1 VEEMLKVE
9 NKKVISNIAKSSF
22 KANKLRNIF
31 AVVAIILTTVMFTT
45 FFTIGLSM
53 KDCIENSTMRQVGGS
68 AHGGFKYLTQEEF
81 DKLKTHKSIKEIQYS
96 IILGFAENYDLL
108 KRPSEIRYATDRE
121 AEMMFSKPTVGSMPT
136 EFNEITTD
144 KLVLKALGIEPEL
157 GQEITIEYSLD
168 GKKKVDTFVLSGYW
182 EGDKVIP
189 ASQIFIS
196 REYLD
201 YMLKDYEIS
210 EVNKLIGTISADVMF
225 SNSLNVEKKL
235 QNIII
240 DSGYSPID
248 IGYGVNWAYMSS
260 SDDMNIV
267 TILVVIAGIL
277 LIIFCG
283 YLIIYNI
290 FLISVSSDIRFYG
303 LLKTIGTTS
312 KQIGKIIRKQAVKLC
327 IIGIPIGLV
336 IGYFVAYVI
345 TPIALAHLNM
355 VSMIISANPIIFIAS
370 IIFSAITVLISVRKP
385 AVVAGKVSPIEAIRN
400 TDVNGHKKIKSKKSY
415 GVNLAKMA
423 SSNVFRSKKKAAVVT
438 ISLSLSLIILNCT
451 YLIVNSFDMN
461 AYLSES
467 IVTDFVVADTG
478 YFNVYIGYSD
488 QETVSDEF
496 IELINSQN
504 GIEEMGNTRF
514 SEVILPASDTFI
526 NNTKKLIND
535 FPEYI
540 YGDSLESANRV
551 LEEKT
556 YFSHIYGM
564 DKLILDNLEVY
575 NGKIDYEK
583 LKTGNYIIANTIDDE
598 GIISPYNVGDK
609 VRIEFNNGTVK
620 EYEVMAVANLP
631 YNLTVR
637 HSHPYNTELYMLN
650 DEFISNAGNLTPMY
664 TTFNVKDD
672 FEDEMNSFL
681 KNYCEN
687 VNSDMYYNSRDTFVE
702 EFKTM
707 QNSFKSVGLALSLII
722 GFIGLMNF
730 VNTMLTSIIS
740 RRREL
745 AMLQSIGMTK
755 KQVNRML
762 VFEGM
767 TYALLTTSFVL
778 TIGLALSF
786 LLVKFMFSGLWY
798 FNLNFSA
805 VPFLICI
812 PILFF
817 LSLFV
822 PVLSYKTVSK
832 DSIVERLREV
842 E

>member
-1 VEEMLKVE
+1 
-9 NKKVISNIAKSSF
+9 
-22 KANKLRNIF
+22 
-31 AVVAIILTTVMFTT
+31 
-45 FFTIGLSM
+45 
-53 KDCIENSTMRQVGGS
+53 
-68 AHGGFKYLTQEEF
+68 
-81 DKLKTHKSIKEIQYS
+81 
-96 IILGFAENYDLL
+96 
-108 KRPSEIRYATDRE
+108 
-121 AEMMFSKPTVGSMPT
+121 
-136 EFNEITTD
+136 
-144 KLVLKALGIEPEL
+144 
-157 GQEITIEYSLD
+157 
-168 GKKKVDTFVLSGYW
+168 
-182 EGDKVIP
+182 
-189 ASQIFIS
+189 
-196 REYLD
+196 
-201 YMLKDYEIS
+201 MLKDYEIS

-345 TPIALAHLNM
+345 TPVALAHLNM

-461 AYLSES
+461 AYLSKS

-535 FPEYI
+535 FPKYI
-540 YGDSLESANRV
+540 YGDSLVSANRV

-556 YFSHIYGM
+556 YLSHIYGM
-564 DKLILDNLEVY
+564 DRLILDNLEVY

-664 TTFNVKDD
+664 TTFNVKDH
-672 FEDEMNSFL
+672 FENEMNSFL

-687 VNSDMYYNSRDTFVE
+687 VNPDMYYNSRDTFVE

-812 PILFF
+812 PILFI